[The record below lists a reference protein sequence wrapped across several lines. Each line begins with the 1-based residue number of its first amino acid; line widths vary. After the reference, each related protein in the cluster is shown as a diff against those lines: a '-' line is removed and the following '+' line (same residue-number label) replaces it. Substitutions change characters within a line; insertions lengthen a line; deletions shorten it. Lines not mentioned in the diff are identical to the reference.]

1 MSDARNDKTPPFKP
15 GGLVPG
21 APTYAILAKQRSV
34 RTEGREFPLADILSV
49 TTERPLSR
57 RHMDGLYDILGYMT
71 GDSLMTHQLPRA
83 NDACKPVL
91 LLQHPQLDGV
101 VPPEGIDAPDLMA
114 WLANAEREYGETL
127 PVQPLAVWEHQNPIE
142 ELCDMVGPE
151 KVFVVPV
158 ADEK

>member
-1 MSDARNDKTPPFKP
+1 VNQPYKP
-15 GGLVPG
+15 GGIVPSASTRAG
-21 APTYAILAKQRSV
+21 AARLSPAQ
-34 RTEGREFPLADILSV
+34 TEGREFSLSDILSV
-49 TTERPLSR
+49 TTERLLSR
-57 RHMDGLYDILGYMT
+57 RHMDGIYDILGYMT

-101 VPPEGIDAPDLMA
+101 APPEGIDAPDLMA

-127 PVQPLAVWEHQNPIE
+127 PVRPVSAWESRNPIE

-151 KVFVVPV
+151 KVFVVPL
-158 ADEK
+158 DTERPE